1 MRKFSSK
8 KRSIYTRLK
17 AFSSFSDTFTSIG
30 LKSGWNSLS
39 GLWVSNGS
47 SLTSANSTA
56 LISVPVSRT
65 NATVSVNIPSGQTG
79 MGPAFWVSGA
89 GSYWASYANTT
100 ISTGPSNCNN
110 GACSGSE
117 NYIATRNC
125 SCYDTYGTCQQVYG
139 TCQSTVSD
147 SYGIC
152 QSSSTASY
160 GTCQLST
167 TYGTCSLTTSYGT
180 CVNSP
185 VYGTCSYTPG
195 GTTYVNQGCASAFSG
210 CAPQYNETSCNGPDG
225 MNVCGCPCGQSRVCC
240 YTTVVT
246 SGGYNY
252 PGCTYPG
259 ESVPTGQSSFNY
271 AGCSFNGQ
279 QVVIG
284 SSWNYGGCSFEGQ
297 QVVTGS
303 SWNYGGC
310 SSNGQQVYLGQ
321 VTSWNYGGCSSNGQ
335 QVYLGQVT
343 SWNYGGCSSN
353 GQQVYLGFNYGGCS
367 SNGQQVVIGQASN
380 CNNGSCSG
388 TENYNAT
395 RSCSCST
402 STNRIIKTIK
412 SINGTVSD
420 VGSFSVSST
429 PTTISVVTNGN
440 SVIVS
445 AAGSNATYTNS
456 DGTIYN
462 SFGIIKNDGGTEQGS
477 SVTSFSVTAS

>member
-17 AFSSFSDTFTSIG
+17 AFSFFSDTFTSVG

-56 LISVPVSRT
+56 LIAVPVSKT
-65 NATVSVNIPSGQTG
+65 NASVSVNIPSGQTG

-89 GSYWASYANTT
+89 GSYWASFSNTT

-139 TCQSTVSD
+139 TCQS
-147 SYGIC
+147 
-152 QSSSTASY
+152 STSPSY
-160 GTCQLST
+160 GTCQLYTS
-167 TYGTCSLTTSYGT
+167 YGTCTQTTSYGT

-195 GTTYVNQGCASAFSG
+195 QTVYTSQGCAGAFSG
-210 CAPQYNETSCNGPDG
+210 CAPQYNETTCNGPNG
-225 MNVCGCPCGQSRVCC
+225 MNVCGCPCGQNRVCC
-240 YTTVVT
+240 YTTTVT

-259 ESVPTGQSSFNY
+259 ETVATGFYDWNYPNCNYSGEQVP
-271 AGCSFNGQ
+271 
-279 QVVIG
+279 IG
-284 SSWNYGGCSFEGQ
+284 TSWNYSGCSYEGQ

-303 SWNYGGC
+303 SWNYAGC
-310 SSNGQQVYLGQ
+310 SSNGQQVYLGE
-321 VTSWNYGGCSSNGQ
+321 VTTWNYGGCS
-335 QVYLGQVT
+335 Y
-343 SWNYGGCSSN
+343 N
-353 GQQVYLGFNYGGCS
+353 GQQVYLGFNYSGCS
-367 SNGQQVVIGQASN
+367 SNGQQVVIGQAST
-380 CNNGSCSG
+380 CNSGACSG

-402 STNRIIKTIK
+402 STNRIVKTIK
-412 SINGTVSD
+412 SINGIVST
-420 VGSFSVSST
+420 VGSFSVSSA
-429 PTTISVVTNGN
+429 PTTISVVTSGN
-440 SVIVS
+440 SVLVS